1 MGQVKEETWKKN
13 IEKIEEE
20 FKKLFYDG
28 KSCKYY
34 PLNGFV
40 FF

>member
-13 IEKIEEE
+13 IEKIEED
-20 FKKLFYDG
+20 FKKLFHDG
-28 KSCKYY
+28 KYY